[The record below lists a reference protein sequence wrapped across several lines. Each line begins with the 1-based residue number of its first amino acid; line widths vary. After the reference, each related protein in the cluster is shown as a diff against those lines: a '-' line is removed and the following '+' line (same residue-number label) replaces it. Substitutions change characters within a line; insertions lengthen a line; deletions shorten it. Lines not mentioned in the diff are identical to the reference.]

1 MQFWGF
7 DLGDGESTLARV
19 SGEGKSFPE
28 TVEVEGNKVIITV
41 WAIMRDGEVRIGD
54 YAARSAALAVRSAA
68 RFKRRFLNAQSDSAA
83 LIRDFSARVFES
95 LRLSGELKGGEL
107 SNSVYVG
114 CPAGWDAEARTRYRR
129 IFEAIGFPTPHVVSE
144 SRAVMVG
151 AIQSNSVR
159 DAVDLR
165 SKTVLVIDIG
175 SSTTDFAYI
184 NKGKE
189 AEIRT
194 GGEVALGG
202 GIMDE
207 VLLEACI
214 ERSPEPAALR
224 KVLDESESWRVDCEL
239 HARHLKERYY
249 SLTTEERAQQ
259 DCCESLLVSYDR
271 PLILDLVMDAEMSRR
286 LTDRPCPQL
295 GGKSFRQVFC
305 AGLKEVRDS
314 IGEAQPELL
323 FLTGG
328 VSRMEEI
335 RAWCQE
341 VFPDAVIY
349 SDREPEFSVARGL
362 AWCGRIDDELRR
374 FRADVDALIASN
386 TVEKL
391 VSARLNDLYRSALD
405 ALLDP
410 LLENAVRPVLLDWK
424 NGKIPRLSDMEAALQ
439 ERIKLYL
446 YSEEA
451 KQCLYQPVTD
461 WLLSVSEELEQYTSE
476 ICRRYRV
483 PERSLGISSVLTAS
497 DFHLLEKLE
506 AKDVLAGDTLT
517 WTAVFVESIIS
528 ILIAMLC
535 GGSGVVL
542 VAEGPV
548 GMLVGF
554 LLSFLVLLVS
564 HAMGKKVIDEKLM
577 TANLPLPIRRLAL
590 ANALPQIE
598 GPSLG
603 LTEPFK
609 NGKLS
614 SLFSGSSASDSKDGG
629 NDPADEKSSGS
640 RHLLPKLRWGE
651 RNGISERRMQAIR
664 ARIRTNYEKL
674 LNSADNEDLLEL
686 NRRMSRDISEQIE
699 VRLKE
704 LAEQVEI
711 PL

>member
-1 MQFWGF
+1 MQYWGF

-19 SGEGKSFPE
+19 SSEGKNFPE
-28 TVEVEGNKVIITV
+28 IVEVEGNKVIITV

-54 YAARSAALAVRSAA
+54 YAARSAAAAVRSAA

-83 LIRDFSARVFES
+83 LIRDFSARVFEA
-95 LRLSGELKGGEL
+95 LRGSGELVGGEK

-114 CPAGWDAEARTRYRR
+114 CPAGWDAEARERYQR
-129 IFEAIGFPTPHVVSE
+129 IFETIGFPTPHVVSE

-159 DAVDLR
+159 DSVDLR

-184 NKGKE
+184 NKGRE

-202 GIMDE
+202 GVMDE
-207 VLLEACI
+207 VLLNTCVAK
-214 ERSPEPAALR
+214 SPKAAALR
-224 KVLDESESWRVDCEL
+224 KVLEESESWRVDCEL

-249 SLTTEERAQQ
+249 SMSAEDRARE
-259 DCCESLLVSYDR
+259 DCAESLLVTYDE
-271 PLILDLVMDAEMSRR
+271 PLILDLRMDEDMSRT

-305 AGLKEVRDS
+305 AGLREVRDS
-314 IGEAQPELL
+314 IGKEQPELL

-335 RAWCQE
+335 RDWCRE

-349 SDREPEFSVARGL
+349 TDREPEFSVARGL
-362 AWCGRIDDELRR
+362 AWCGRIDDELLR
-374 FRADVDALIASN
+374 FRRDVDELISSN
-386 TVEKL
+386 MVETL
-391 VSARLNDLYRSALD
+391 VSGRLNDLYRTALD
-405 ALLDP
+405 YLLDP
-410 LLENAVRPVLLDWK
+410 LLERAVKPVLLDWK
-424 NGKIPRLSDMEAALQ
+424 NGKIPLLRDMESALQ
-439 ERIKLYL
+439 ERIKVYL

-451 KQCLYQPVTD
+451 KQSLYSPVTD
-461 WLLSVSEELEQYTSE
+461 WLLRVSEELEKYTSE
-476 ICRRYRV
+476 ICRRYHV
-483 PERSLGISSVLTAS
+483 PDRSLEISSALTAS
-497 DFHLLEKLE
+497 DFSLLEKLE

-517 WTAVFVESIIS
+517 WTAVFVESVIS

-542 VAEGPV
+542 ISEGPA
-548 GMLVGF
+548 GMLIGF
-554 LLSFLVLLVS
+554 LLSFLVLMVS
-564 HAMGKKVIDEKLM
+564 HAMGKKVLDEKLM
-577 TANLPLPIRRLAL
+577 TVNLPLPIRRMAL
-590 ANALPQIE
+590 SASLPKIE

-603 LTEPFK
+603 LGLGNTPEG
-609 NGKLS
+609 GK
-614 SLFSGSSASDSKDGG
+614 K
-629 NDPADEKSSGS
+629 P
-640 RHLLPKLRWGE
+640 HLLPR
-651 RNGISERRMQAIR
+651 ISWDRSGDISDRRMQAIR
-664 ARIRTNYEKL
+664 SRIRQNYEKL
-674 LNSADNEDLLEL
+674 LSSADNEDLAAL
-686 NRRMSRDISEQIE
+686 NSRMSRDISEQIE
-699 VRLKE
+699 KRLKE